1 MRRITLVV
9 PCYNEA
15 RRLDAAAFERWVAAR
30 DGRAL
35 LFVDDGSTDGTRELL
50 LALAARCPGAM
61 AVHAMPRNAGKGEA
75 VRVGLLR
82 ALEGAPDAVGFWD
95 ADLATP
101 LAECE
106 RLAAVLESRPEVA
119 MVFGS
124 RVQLLGRH
132 IRRSALRHYVGRV
145 FATAASLTLALPV
158 YDTQCGAK
166 LFRAGPELEAM
177 LREPFRTRWVF
188 DVELVARAGMR
199 LGAYDPA
206 RLAGRIHELPL
217 DRWEDVAGS
226 KVRAWDFARALA
238 DLVRIRRAYTGRRA
252 AGAARAGRLA
262 SA

>member
-1 MRRITLVV
+1 MTPESLHAAPIHRVTLVV

-15 RRLDAAAFERWVAAR
+15 RRLDVAAFERWAAAR
-30 DGRAL
+30 DGRSI
-35 LFVDDGSTDGTRELL
+35 LFVDDGSTDGTRAVLA
-50 LALAARCPGAM
+50 ALAARLPGAV
-61 AVHAMPRNAGKGEA
+61 AVHAMPRNAGKAEA
-75 VRVGLLR
+75 VRVGMLR

-106 RLAAVLESRPEVA
+106 RLAAVLEARSEVD

-124 RVQLLGRH
+124 RVQLMGRH
-132 IRRSALRHYVGRV
+132 IRRRALRHYAGRV

-166 LFRAGPELEAM
+166 LFRAGPGLEAM

-188 DVELVARAGMR
+188 DVELVARAGMHA
-199 LGAYDPA
+199 GAYDPA
-206 RLAGRIHELPL
+206 RLAARLYELPL

-226 KVRAWDFARALA
+226 KVRPWDFVRALG
-238 DLVRIRRAYTGRRA
+238 DLARIRRAYTARRA
-252 AGAARAGRLA
+252 
-262 SA
+262 